1 VRRTPSY
8 RADLVEA
15 IRKHLPRQFFARWP
29 LPKGL
34 TWTPQRLVWMAL
46 LMTGS
51 AEQTL
56 ADRFD
61 AVRDLLKAA
70 FPHWRLGVRY
80 TGWFEA
86 RARWL
91 PPVQSAAARRRRRQM
106 AAVAGRHWTREGW
119 CALAADGSR
128 GECPRTAANERGL
141 GCAGKERT
149 APQLFLTAL
158 WHLGTG
164 LPRDFR
170 IGPGTASER
179 RPLED
184 RLADL
189 PPRALVVADAGFSGY
204 DRYRRIVAAR
214 RSFLLRVGSN
224 VHWLR
229 KLGVVRR
236 EGASVVYLWPE
247 KHGHEPPLVLRL
259 IELRRGRKKMYLVT
273 NERDE
278 AAWSR
283 KSAGVLYEMRW
294 GVEGFF
300 RSCKQTLQKR
310 KMLSR
315 TPEAARCELTW
326 AVLGVWLLGVMSV
339 AGIIAGGGDPL
350 RWSVARARQRVRRAM
365 RRVGKARRRGPSLRE
380 QWGRATQDDYRRPG
394 SKKAR
399 NWPHKKKERPPGEPE
414 IEGATPEQVRRAKR
428 FAAPEVA
435 A

>member
-1 VRRTPSY
+1 MKRSPSY
-8 RADLVEA
+8 RDDLAEA
-15 IRKHLPRQFFARWP
+15 IRRHLPWQFFGRWP
-29 LPKGL
+29 LAKGL

-46 LMTGS
+46 LMTWS

-61 AVRDLLKAA
+61 AVRDFLKAA
-70 FPHWRLGVRY
+70 FPHWRLGVSY
-80 TGWFEA
+80 TGWYEA
-86 RARWL
+86 QARWL
-91 PPVQSAAARRRRRQM
+91 APVPSAVARRLRQQM
-106 AAVAGRHWTREGW
+106 AAFAGRQWAREGW

-128 GECPRTAANERGL
+128 VECPRTAANERGL

-149 APQLFLTAL
+149 APPLFLTAL
-158 WHLGTG
+158 WHMGTG
-164 LPRDFR
+164 LPWDFR

-179 RPLED
+179 RHLED
-184 RLADL
+184 MPADL

-204 DRYRRIVAAR
+204 DLCRRIAAAG
-214 RSFLLRVGSN
+214 RSFLLRVGRN
-224 VHWLR
+224 VRLLR

-247 KHGHEPPLVLRL
+247 KRGHEPPLVLRL
-259 IELRRGRKKMYLVT
+259 IELRRGKKKMYLVA

-278 AAWSR
+278 AALPR
-283 KSAGVLYEMRW
+283 KRAGGLYEMRR
-294 GVEGFF
+294 GVEVFF
-300 RSCKQTLQKR
+300 RSCKQTLQR
-310 KMLSR
+310 RRMLSR

-350 RWSVARARQRVRRAM
+350 RWSAARARQRVRRAM

-380 QWGRATQDDYRRPG
+380 LLARATQDDYRRPG

-399 NWPHKKKERPPGEPE
+399 DWPHKKEERPPGEPK
-414 IEGATPEQVRRAKR
+414 IEVATPEQVRRAKR
-428 FAAPEVA
+428 FAAADVA